1 MKIHDLKVYLNSFD
15 ENEELVI
22 EVFETSSGQYI
33 DSSADIVYAANVS
46 VPTLRIDIETG
57 KFHEMDE

>member
-46 VPTLRIDIETG
+46 VPTLHIDIETG